1 MSRSKVTDTR
11 PRSSKFRRYGHKQ
24 QQAVCDTGN
33 PDADQGTSRRNFRWR
48 IMAVRGL
55 VAGA

>member
-1 MSRSKVTDTR
+1 MSACPWNGKL
-11 PRSSKFRRYGHKQ
+11 RRYGHKQ
-24 QQAVCDTGN
+24 QQAVCGTGN
-33 PDADQGTSRRNFRWR
+33 PEADQGTSRRNFRWH